1 MGGQSG
7 GHTGFTVPENM
18 QWHETKAQMLA
29 NMDVSMG
36 GRIAEELIF
45 GKEKITGGASSDLS
59 SATRTA
65 VSMVKKL
72 GMSEKVGLRVQYDDP
87 VQNME
92 YGPSTRELTD
102 EEINRLLNESYKR
115 ATDLLTKHKKEL
127 ILLAEALL
135 KYETLDAEDVKCIVE
150 QKRPPKASLTPTSPG
165 GANVPA
171 APGRRPLPPLPPLP
185 LPATEVS
192 PAP

>member
-7 GHTGFTVPENM
+7 GHTGFTIPENM

-36 GRIAEELIF
+36 GRVAEELIF
-45 GKEKITGGASSDLS
+45 GAEKITGGASSDLS

-127 ILLAEALL
+127 VLLAEALL

-150 QKRPPKASLTPTSPG
+150 QKRPPTASQKPTSSG
-165 GANVPA
+165 GTSVPA
-171 APGRRPLPPLPPLP
+171 APGRRPLPAPPPLP
-185 LPATEVS
+185 LPATET
-192 PAP
+192 AP

>member
-1 MGGQSG
+1 
-7 GHTGFTVPENM
+7 
-18 QWHETKAQMLA
+18 
-29 NMDVSMG
+29 
-36 GRIAEELIF
+36 
-45 GKEKITGGASSDLS
+45 
-59 SATRTA
+59 
-65 VSMVKKL
+65 MVKKL
-72 GMSEKVGLRVQYDDP
+72 GMSEKVGLRVQYDEP
-87 VQNME
+87 VHNME

-115 ATDLLTKHKKEL
+115 ATTLLTKHKKEL

-150 QKRPPKASLTPTSPG
+150 QKRPPTASQKPSGGTS
-165 GANVPA
+165 VPA

-185 LPATEVS
+185 LPATETS